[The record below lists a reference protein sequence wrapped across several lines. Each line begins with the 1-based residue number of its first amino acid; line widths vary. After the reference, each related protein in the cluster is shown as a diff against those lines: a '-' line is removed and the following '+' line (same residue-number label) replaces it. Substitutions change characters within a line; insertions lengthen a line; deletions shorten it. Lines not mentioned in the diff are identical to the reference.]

1 VCNWGVRVPG
11 GEDGIHVGDG
21 SARSQDTV
29 SALKFFVI
37 NITWGK
43 RLLTRKEKIVSVISI
58 Y

>member
-1 VCNWGVRVPG
+1 VCNWGATIPG

-29 SALKFFVI
+29 SALNFVVI

-43 RLLTRKEKIVSVISI
+43 KTFN
-58 Y
+58 